1 MSWSFRG
8 LMITNGTFDYLL
20 WLGGDFKL
28 FIMLDIFMKLL
39 YNEVWLEPDVYFSCF
54 YIILYYLRKE

>member
-39 YNEVWLEPDVYFSCF
+39 YNEVWLDLM
-54 YIILYYLRKE
+54 YIFLVPIFQRKE